1 MPSLCK
7 YAQSLQGLE
16 SGFARRPTSPATD
29 DQKVKVKD
37 ALINLDLVN

>member
-16 SGFARRPTSPATD
+16 SGFARRPTSRATD
-29 DQKVKVKD
+29 NQKEKVRE
-37 ALINLDLVN
+37 ALINLNLIK